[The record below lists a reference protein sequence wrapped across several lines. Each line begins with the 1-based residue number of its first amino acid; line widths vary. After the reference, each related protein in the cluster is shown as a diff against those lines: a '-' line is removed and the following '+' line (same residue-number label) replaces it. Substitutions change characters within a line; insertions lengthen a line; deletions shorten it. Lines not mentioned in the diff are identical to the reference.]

1 MSLKENYKITLDK
14 IVLYEDI
21 NMKLKTYTYTD
32 GNWNEPFAKSLNTDG
47 CLVLVFASS
56 KKDLIEKP
64 LKQLVKAFCNATIV
78 GASTAGE
85 IIQDELIHDSI
96 VVSVMQFDSTRI
108 KVVSEPLTKVEY
120 SYDSGVTISKKL
132 LEDDLKFIFVLSD
145 GLNVNGSQ
153 LTKGIASNT
162 PKEIVVTGGLAGD
175 DDRFE
180 NTWVIVD
187 GEIKDRYITAVGL
200 YGDNI
205 HIGHG
210 SKGGWDTLGIE
221 RLVTKSEDNILY
233 ELDSQPALEI
243 YKRYLGD
250 KAAELPASGLLFPL
264 QLKVTSQATESKVRT
279 ILAVNEDNQ
288 SITFAG
294 DVPKGSYVTL
304 MKANYDRLIDGATDA
319 AQSICLDR
327 YNGEEILSIAISC
340 IGRRLVLKQRTEE
353 ELEATLDVLPPKT
366 KQVGFYS
373 YGEISPLASGTCDLH
388 NQTMTLTLIWE
399 SDAQTP

>member
-1 MSLKENYKITLDK
+1 MRLE
-14 IVLYEDI
+14 
-21 NMKLKTYTYTD
+21 TYTYSSQS
-32 GNWNEPFAKSLNTDG
+32 GEWNKPFDKSLDTDK
-47 CLVLVFASS
+47 CLVLVFATS
-56 KKDLIEKP
+56 KKNLIQKP
-64 LKQLVKAFCNATIV
+64 LKQLVEEFSKATII

-85 IIQDELIHDSI
+85 IVQDELVHDSI
-96 VVSVMQFDSTRI
+96 VVSVMQFDSTNI

-120 SYDSGVTISKKL
+120 SYDSGVKISQKL
-132 LEDDLKFIFVLSD
+132 FEKDLKFIFVLSD

-162 PKEIVVTGGLAGD
+162 SKEVIVTGGLAGD

-187 GEIKDRYITAVGL
+187 GELRDSYITAVGL
-200 YGDNI
+200 YGENI
-205 HIGHG
+205 HIGYG
-210 SKGGWDTLGIE
+210 SKGGWDTLGIK
-221 RLVTKSEDNILY
+221 RLVTKSKDNVLY

-264 QLKVTSQATESKVRT
+264 ELKTTSEATESKVRT
-279 ILAVNEDNQ
+279 ILAVDEDNQ

-294 DVPKGSYVTL
+294 DVPEGSYVTL
-304 MKANYDRLIDGATDA
+304 MKANFDRLIDGATDA
-319 AQSICLDR
+319 ANGVFLEN
-327 YNGEEILSIAISC
+327 YNDEEILSIAISC

-399 SDAQTP
+399 SDASTS